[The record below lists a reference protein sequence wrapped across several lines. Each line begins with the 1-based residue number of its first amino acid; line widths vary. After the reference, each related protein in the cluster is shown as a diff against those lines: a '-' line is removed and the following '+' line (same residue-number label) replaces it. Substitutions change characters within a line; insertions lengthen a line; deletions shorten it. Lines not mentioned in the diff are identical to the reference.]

1 LKEKNMRKNKIA
13 WSVVA
18 AIAAGL
24 AVYVIS
30 KRRAASRE
38 QDIPVPGDRHLT
50 NVFSKAKNYG
60 GGEFVL

>member
-1 LKEKNMRKNKIA
+1 MRKNKIA

-24 AVYVIS
+24 AAYVVI
-30 KRRAASRE
+30 KRRRSAKTGE
-38 QDIPVPGDRHLT
+38 FYEPHERHLT

>member
-1 LKEKNMRKNKIA
+1 MRKNKIA

-30 KRRAASRE
+30 KRRAAARE
-38 QDIPVPGDRHLT
+38 QDRPIPGERHLT